1 MRIRS
6 GRAVVHYEL
15 GGKPDAPA
23 LLMIRGL
30 GRTRL
35 HWGRVLDELAADF
48 RLVTMDNRGVG
59 DSSAP
64 LPPYSTASMARDA
77 ARVIEAAEVER
88 AHVFGISL
96 GGMVAQELAIRYPER
111 IDRLV
116 LGCTRAGAGSGPATP
131 APVVR
136 RMLGAMRL
144 GAEGAVDA
152 SAPLILGQRFI
163 DEHPEVIAEWQKLAR
178 LQRARVH
185 GVLGQLLAAARHD
198 AADRLHRIRAKTLV
212 VTGDADRMIPPE
224 NSRGIAGRIP
234 GARLHIL
241 PGAAHDFPT
250 ERADETAELLREF
263 LLDA

>member
-1 MRIRS
+1 MRTRS

-15 GGKPDAPA
+15 AGKANAPA

-35 HWGRVLDELAADF
+35 HWGRLVDDLAADF
-48 RLVTMDNRGVG
+48 RLVLIDNRGVG

-77 ARVIEAAEVER
+77 ARVLQAAEIAR

-96 GGMVAQELAIRYPER
+96 GGMIAQELAIRHPER
-111 IDRLV
+111 VERLV
-116 LGCTRAGAGSGPATP
+116 LGCTRAGPGSGPGTP
-131 APVVR
+131 KPVVR
-136 RMLGAMRL
+136 QMIGAMRL
-144 GAEGAVDA
+144 GAERAVDA
-152 SAPLILGQRFI
+152 TAPLILGQPFI
-163 DEHPEVIAEWQKLAR
+163 DAHPEVLAGWRQLAR

-185 GVLGQLLAAARHD
+185 GVVGQLLAASRHD
-198 AADRLHRIRAKTLV
+198 TTDRLQRIRAKTLV

-224 NSRGIAGRIP
+224 NSKGIADRIP

-241 PGAAHDFPT
+241 PGAPHDFPT
-250 ERADETAELLREF
+250 ERADETAELLRDF
-263 LLDA
+263 LLG